1 MSHHHAFPGR
11 RSSALTALLVVAAL
25 LAVAC
30 SPSSSPTP
38 SSVPSAAGPTP
49 PPTAS
54 PATSAGASSGLPS
67 ASGDAAADAIYD
79 TVETQVEAIR
89 GLHAKQKVAR
99 EFIDATQL
107 RTILTQE
114 FDHDSPP
121 AYVEANERF
130 YKALGLIPADAS
142 LRTLSL
148 DLLSGGVEGFYRN
161 DEKKLY
167 VVSKTG
173 GPGPVERFYF
183 AHEFDHALQDQNST
197 IFSDVNG
204 VLDQSDRVL
213 ARAAIYEGAATL
225 LMTQWAEVNL
235 EPSELLAVIAASS
248 DPTAQAVFARTPPIL
263 AEPLTYPYTTG
274 LSYVMQVQST
284 GGWAGVNAYF
294 TKMPAST
301 EQILHPEKYTAGEA
315 PVAVTMP
322 SDLAARLGT
331 GWKVPFQDTF
341 GELQFGIWLRGAGV
355 ATATATAAA
364 AGWGGDRLA
373 VMEGPNGTWAVA
385 MHTVWDT
392 DADAAEFDSAATV
405 ALAKAQGT
413 AKVLPGAGGKTRWVV
428 VAGDA
433 TTLGRVAGVLGLA
446 G

>member
-1 MSHHHAFPGR
+1 
-11 RSSALTALLVVAAL
+11 
-25 LAVAC
+25 
-30 SPSSSPTP
+30 
-38 SSVPSAAGPTP
+38 
-49 PPTAS
+49 
-54 PATSAGASSGLPS
+54 
-67 ASGDAAADAIYD
+67 
-79 TVETQVEAIR
+79 
-89 GLHAKQKVAR
+89 
-99 EFIDATQL
+99 
-107 RTILTQE
+107 
-114 FDHDSPP
+114 
-121 AYVEANERF
+121 
-130 YKALGLIPADAS
+130 
-142 LRTLSL
+142 
-148 DLLSGGVEGFYRN
+148 
-161 DEKKLY
+161 
-167 VVSKTG
+167 
-173 GPGPVERFYF
+173 
-183 AHEFDHALQDQNST
+183 
-197 IFSDVNG
+197 
-204 VLDQSDRVL
+204 
-213 ARAAIYEGAATL
+213 
-225 LMTQWAEVNL
+225 
-235 EPSELLAVIAASS
+235 
-248 DPTAQAVFARTPPIL
+248 
-263 AEPLTYPYTTG
+263 
-274 LSYVMQVQST
+274 MQVQST

-392 DADAAEFDSAATV
+392 DADAAEFDSAATT
-405 ALAKAQGT
+405 ALAKAGGT

-433 TTLGRVAGVLGLA
+433 ATLGRVAGVLGLA